1 MQVSSYNPRLDLHG
15 ESKVSFGFRMVMMAG
30 LLCASMAA
38 HAEYKEVWNPPEAA
52 AGGHHGV
59 ARATAKPAK
68 PVKPKKTVAKAAPPK
83 SKEKMK
89 SGAVKQA
96 SAPRKAAQTAS
107 RPTHASSTV
116 VASQTPHASSNAPK
130 SSELP
135 PILK

>member
-1 MQVSSYNPRLDLHG
+1 
-15 ESKVSFGFRMVMMAG
+15 MMAG

-52 AGGHHGV
+52 AGGHHGI

-68 PVKPKKTVAKAAPPK
+68 PKKTVAKAAAPK
-83 SKEKMK
+83 SKEKVK